1 MDTESDNA
9 NPADAEG
16 RGASELVRPE
26 KPRGDLRLLRRAI
39 LRGWQIPE
47 EIYVTLPKVVVN
59 ILTNATTAREKLA
72 AIKLL
77 TTMHKDNVDTYSV
90 ADRTE
95 RLDEGQATEI
105 VELLP
110 IRLQARD

>member
-1 MDTESDNA
+1 MERDSA
-9 NPADAEG
+9 NLDAVEG
-16 RGASELVRPE
+16 RGASELVRPD

-72 AIKLL
+72 AVKLL

>member
-1 MDTESDNA
+1 MDTDSDNA
-9 NPADAEG
+9 NPEPVEG
-16 RGASELVRPE
+16 RGASDLIRPE

-39 LRGWQIPE
+39 LHGWQIPE
-47 EIYVTLPKVVVN
+47 EIYATLPRVVVN
-59 ILTNATTAREKLA
+59 IITSATTPREKLA
-72 AIKLL
+72 AIKVL

-110 IRLQARD
+110 IRLQTRD